1 MAYNYQNII
10 PFYREVNKLC
20 KQGEYNLVLHKHLG
34 DVVYAIGLKDEFERV
49 YGKKLHFIVRPQ
61 HEFLMKIYGITNYS
75 VYDLDKLIKNNLSFK
90 NLYFHNT
97 KPARQDVDKLENE
110 MFQSLF
116 SCVPI
121 LSIPFVS
128 ENPINNFFTFPYFW
142 AYRWGYN
149 LGINENFKFPLPKN
163 KLPIQPKLRKKI
175 NKIAPLDKIVL
186 FAPEASTA
194 TELAPEFWNIIAD
207 KVHTKG
213 YKIIVN
219 SKKYKINHG
228 ISAFDLGLSLEDVV
242 ALGLNCAYV
251 FSLRSGLC
259 DALVGAGEGLYAFY
273 PAMLKREMNSLTFPF
288 AQETKVNEILL
299 EKWSISPVVWENID
313 LTPELQKYINSMKK
327 NYHIKK
333 IKYKLA
339 RKKNK
344 EGHRFWYMLFKDI
357 FDKSKIFPNN
367 NIDNLPQKT
376 SSFSK
381 KISFLGIPLYKTK
394 KNGTIKNHYIFGGL
408 IRYKENERHCWTL
421 SVLGIKLLHYN
432 KEFLK
437 LLYIPILKFNWK
449 KRWLNKLQSQIN
461 PKYDDIYL
469 LRHNIGETTVELM
482 FLQARIKAN
491 KSKKPLL
498 IVWDKKN
505 IGYYNMFVKDNV
517 DMQYIKLHQFDVM
530 SVFSEKMGNYKEV
543 ILKQNNQR
551 FICSTPQVADY
562 MLEYNINNFYTYIRD
577 CCRIPENAIPN
588 LPVVSEQTKA
598 NVTQIMQ
605 KLGLHKKF
613 VIIAPEA
620 NSLVKLPSEFWQDI
634 MVQLKKQGYDIF
646 MNAYHSA
653 CDADYVKTA
662 RLPLEELF
670 GLAQKSERIIT
681 LGSGLAVLLAL
692 AQVPM
697 DIIYTEFA
705 DKKIGYTATQAIEK
719 YSVFHLPMVKKENI
733 TEYNIDTATLDDIK
747 KAILMKL

>member
-10 PFYREVNKLC
+10 PFYYKINKLC
-20 KQGEYNLVLHKHLG
+20 KIGEYNLVLHKHLG
-34 DVVYAIGLKDEFERV
+34 DVFYAIGLKNEFERV

-61 HEFLMKIYGITNYS
+61 HEFLMKMYGITDYS
-75 VYDLDKLIKNNLSFK
+75 VFDLKEFEKFASQSDFRYMPYASHKSHKFDMLCK
-90 NLYFHNT
+90 
-97 KPARQDVDKLENE
+97 DVFSSMPLEN
-110 MFQSLF
+110 
-116 SCVPI
+116 
-121 LSIPFVS
+121 IPFILDGDVS
-128 ENPINNFFTFPYFW
+128 SFFLFNHYWCFLWPYN
-142 AYRWGYN
+142 A
-149 LGINENFKFPLPKN
+149 GININHFKFPLPKN

-186 FAPEASTA
+186 FAPEAATA
-194 TELAPEFWNIIAD
+194 TELGPEFLNIIAD
-207 KVHTKG
+207 KVHEKG

-259 DALVGAGEGLYAFY
+259 DALVGAGERLYAFY

-288 AQETKVNEILL
+288 EQETNVNEILL

-327 NYHIKK
+327 NYHLEK

-367 NIDNLPQKT
+367 NLDNLPQKT
-376 SSFSK
+376 SSPSK
-381 KISFLGIPLYKTK
+381 KNSFLGIPLYKTK
-394 KNGTIKNHYIFGGL
+394 KNGTIKKHYILDGL

-449 KRWLNKLQSQIN
+449 KRWLNKLQSQIDT
-461 PKYDDIYL
+461 KYDDIYL

-505 IGYYNMFVKDNV
+505 IGYYKMFVKDNV
-517 DMQYIKLHQFDVM
+517 DMQYIKLNQYDIM
-530 SVFSEKMGNYKEV
+530 SVFAQRDENYKEV
-543 ILKQNNQR
+543 IFKQNNQR
-551 FICSTPQVADY
+551 FICSTPQIAEN
-562 MLEYNINNFYTYIRD
+562 MFLHNGKNFYDYIKK
-577 CCRIPENAIPN
+577 CSHIPENAH
-588 LPVVSEQTKA
+588 PVFPSVSENTKA
-598 NVTQIMQ
+598 NVTKIMQ
-605 KLGLHKKF
+605 HLGLSKKF

-620 NSLVKLPSEFWQDI
+620 NSLIKLPREFWLDI
-634 MVQLKKQGYDIF
+634 IAQLKKQGYDIF
-646 MNAYHSA
+646 INSYLSE
-653 CDADYVKTA
+653 CNVDNVQSD
-662 RLPLEELF
+662 RLSLEELF
-670 GLAQKSERIIT
+670 CLAQRASKVIT
-681 LGSGLAVLLAL
+681 LGSGLSVLLAL
-692 AQVPM
+692 STASM
-697 DIIYTEFA
+697 DIIYTELSA
-705 DKKIGYTATQAIEK
+705 AKITYTATQAIEK
-719 YSVFHLPMVKKENI
+719 YSVFHLPMVKKESI
-733 TEYNIDTATLDDIK
+733 TEYNTDTMSLDDIK
-747 KAILMKL
+747 KETLKKI